1 MAIKKKKTGLP
12 ERVFLKGSRY
22 YLVKAEGK
30 KRIWIGLTRVREG
43 LPALYSALADQ
54 LAKGMTNDM
63 IPALIADWRRDV
75 GPRYSSKTMETYT
88 SRLNK
93 IADVFA
99 EFRVTDIEPPDVA
112 DFLRNVRHQARTHN
126 QYRSLIQELMRY
138 SIERGL
144 RKDNP
149 VTDIIKTMSEKPR
162 TRYITDSELRRI
174 KMGAIY
180 PTWRGGKKPTAA
192 AERRKQRNPS
202 GRMICC
208 LVDMAYLTGQDI
220 GMLLQ
225 MRWTKDPDA
234 PDVPFVSDHGLF
246 FRRAKVIHSTGAAVT
261 IEWTPKLLAVVER
274 LRAIRAERMLKK
286 RASQRI
292 VTEYVFTRQ
301 DGLPL
306 TYSGAST
313 AWKRAVK
320 RAGIEAVMFRDI
332 RAKAITDKE
341 EREGMMAARN
351 MAAHSTD
358 SQTADYVRRKTS
370 RKTGATR

>member
-1 MAIKKKKTGLP
+1 MASKKKSGLP

-30 KRIWIGLTRVREG
+30 KRIWIGLTKAREG
-43 LPALYSALADQ
+43 LPALYSALSDQ
-54 LAKGMTNDM
+54 LAKGMTSDM
-63 IPALIADWRRDV
+63 IPALIADWKRDV
-75 GPRYSSKTMETYT
+75 GPKFAAKTMETYT
-88 SRLNK
+88 SRLNR
-93 IADVFA
+93 IADQFA
-99 EFRVTDIEPPDVA
+99 DFRVTDVESPDVA
-112 DFLRNVRHQARTHN
+112 EFLRDFRHQARTHN
-126 QYRSLIQELMRY
+126 QYRGLIQELMRY
-138 SIERGL
+138 SIERGM

-174 KMGAIY
+174 KVGAIY
-180 PTWRGGKKPTAA
+180 PSWRGGRRPETA
-192 AERRKQRNPS
+192 AERRAQRNPS

-225 MRWTKDPDA
+225 LRWTRDPDS
-234 PDVPFVSDHGLF
+234 PDVPFIGDQGLF
-246 FRRAKVIHSTGAAVT
+246 FRRAKVLHSTGAAVT
-261 IEWTPKLLAVVER
+261 IEWTPKLLAVVDR
-274 LRAIRAERMLKK
+274 LKAIRAERMLKK

-301 DGLPL
+301 DGLPF

-320 RAGIEAVMFRDI
+320 RAGVPAVMFRDI

-341 EREGMMAARN
+341 ERDGMMAARN

-358 SQTADYVRRKTS
+358 SQTADYVRRKSS
-370 RKTGATR
+370 RRTGATR